1 VGGDASG
8 CSRSVSVTVA
18 EDLLHQ
24 HIETLVADN
33 PRWQTLLADDIVW
46 ELPFAPALGHRA
58 RVAGRGEVKKFA
70 AWFVGAVEGFR
81 FFDVRVQACADPE
94 AAVAEV
100 KGEGRIKATGRLYRQ
115 EYVVFLRA
123 SAGKI
128 AFLREYFDPT
138 RAARAMDAPIR
149 DLDS

>member
-1 VGGDASG
+1 M
-8 CSRSVSVTVA
+8 TVA
-18 EDLLHQ
+18 EDLLHRHLQ
-24 HIETLVADN
+24 TLVADN
-33 PRWQTLLADDIVW
+33 ERWQTLLADDVVW
-46 ELPFAPALGHRA
+46 ELPFAPALGHPA
-58 RVAGRGEVKKFA
+58 RVSGRAEVEKFA
-70 AWFVGAVEGFR
+70 AWFVGAVEGFH

-123 SAGKI
+123 TAGKI

-138 RAARAMDAPIR
+138 RAARAMNAPIR